1 MNDISRSTENA
12 VSNGECQWVKYV
24 KKCKGGEQVR
34 KGITL
39 NDKQQQIYKN
49 LEKQINSV
57 FKHNRQ
63 GAYKT
68 KEKYQN
74 DTKNFAKFLA
84 KEFRL
89 KSMKN
94 ISDKHLE
101 KYIKSMQEQKLAPS
115 TIKDRLSAVRFF
127 HDKLDK
133 TKHSLSDNS
142 KFSLD
147 QRQFGGVNR
156 AWKEGEYR
164 DFLKLCEQRQNDR
177 MASIAVLARNEGLRI
192 HETLKIDRNAVEK
205 ALKVGELT
213 VKGKGGKVREIP
225 LSQESR
231 AMLKERILDVERGQK
246 LFIQKNEPTHLVIKQ
261 CQNFINRHREKF
273 QDPQRREQA
282 QADIQQQIT
291 FHGLR
296 HAYAQDKFEGFK
308 SQGLKDYDARVAV
321 SNLLGH
327 ERDDVTRIY
336 TVK

>member
-1 MNDISRSTENA
+1 MPVGEVCPIISKEVETA
-12 VSNGECQWVKYV
+12 M
-24 KKCKGGEQVR
+24 R
-34 KGITL
+34 KRIFL
-39 NDKQQQIYKN
+39 DQKQQRIYEN

-63 GAYKT
+63 GSYKT

-74 DTKNFAKFLA
+74 DTKHFAKFLA

-89 KSMKN
+89 QNMRN

-101 KYIKSMQEQKLAPS
+101 KYVQCMQELKLAPS
-115 TIKDRLSAVRFF
+115 TIKDRLTAVRFF
-127 HDKLDK
+127 HDKLDH
-133 TKHSLSDNS
+133 TRHILSPNQ
-142 KFSLD
+142 KFELER
-147 QRQFGGVNR
+147 RQFGGVNR
-156 AWKEGEYR
+156 AWRDSEYKA
-164 DFLKLCEQRQNDR
+164 FLKLCVLRENDR

-205 ALKVGELT
+205 ALQKGELT
-213 VKGKGGKVREIP
+213 VKGKGGKVRNVP

-231 AMLKERILDVERGQK
+231 EMLRERMQEIERGQK
-246 LFIQKNEPTHLVIKQ
+246 LFVQSGEKTHLVIKQ
-261 CQNFINRHREKF
+261 CQNFINRNREYF
-273 QDPQRREQA
+273 QEERSRDQGESER
-282 QADIQQQIT
+282 IS

-296 HAYAQDKFEGFK
+296 HAYAQDRFEEFRK
-308 SQGLKDYDARVAV
+308 QGLNDYQARLAV